1 MLTVE
6 DRWVPIA
13 LEGLIHPR
21 SSHPV
26 VVNDY
31 ELVVWRGET
40 SPVQI
45 WEDRCPHRGMRL
57 SFGFVEGD
65 RLACLYHGW
74 TYGADGRCMS
84 IPAHPDLV
92 PPKTICSRTYAA
104 RIWRGIVFANLA
116 SEPDA
121 IWPGSADEAWS
132 SIRSFY
138 LEAPAA
144 VVMRY
149 FTSPENALGAAFRP
163 AELGTLEL
171 ETAEGRI
178 VLGIQSVSPM
188 KAAAH
193 VSSEIVG
200 TEPRLGLARRLL
212 QARRDI
218 EALTVEN
225 DNADDR

>member
-1 MLTVE
+1 MVARE

-13 LEGLIHPR
+13 LEGLVHHR
-21 SSHPV
+21 SCHPV
-26 VVNDY
+26 VVDDY
-31 ELVVWRGET
+31 ELVLWRGET
-40 SPVQI
+40 SPVQV

-74 TYGADGRCMS
+74 TYAVDGRCIS
-84 IPAHPDLV
+84 IPAHPDLA

-121 IWPGSADEAWS
+121 IWPGPVDKAWS
-132 SIRSFY
+132 AIRSLY
-138 LEAPAA
+138 LAAPAA
-144 VVMRY
+144 TVMTY
-149 FTSPENALGAAFRP
+149 FTAPENALGVAGRP

-171 ETAEGRI
+171 ETAEGPVVI
-178 VLGIQSVSPM
+178 GIQSVSAV
-188 KAAAH
+188 KAAVH
-193 VSSEIVG
+193 ISSE
-200 TEPRLGLARRLL
+200 TADTDMRLGLSRKLL

-218 EALTVEN
+218 ESRTVET
-225 DNADDR
+225 DNADD